1 MSAPDR
7 GAVRDALRD
16 VAASLAALERAC
28 DRHEVV
34 ELDGWAP
41 LPTVAELAVQIAGV
55 EPVAPTARYLLLDDT
70 EHDLITSV
78 LDDAASDGHQ
88 DHADAWR
95 AGFAPRGEAIVHGLT
110 DAGHLLALPPTDD
123 ARRWMTDRLHALAAA
138 AHHGRVLGWAPRYFA
153 DRLAARIENED
164 LPAGEPG
171 SVRVG
176 ADDLR
181 VLLDAAEGAAGR
193 SPQTDADRAWIDAIA
208 DVVDRVGT
216 LAAHTWTDHGQ

>member
-1 MSAPDR
+1 MR
-7 GAVRDALRD
+7 EALRD

-41 LPTVAELAVQIAGV
+41 LPSVAELAAQIAGV
-55 EPVAPTARYLLLDDT
+55 APVAPAARYLLLDDT
-70 EHDLITSV
+70 EHDLITTV
-78 LDDAASDGHQ
+78 LDDAARGGHQ
-88 DHADAWR
+88 DLADAWR
-95 AGFAPRGEAIVHGLT
+95 AGVMPRGEAIVHGLT
-110 DAGHLLALPPTDD
+110 DAGHLLGLPPSDG
-123 ARRWMTDRLHALAAA
+123 ARRWMVDQLRALAAA
-138 AHHGRVLGWAPRYFA
+138 AHHGRVLGWAPRYFV
-153 DRLAARIENED
+153 DSLAARIETED
-164 LPAGEPG
+164 APAGEPG

-208 DVVDRVGT
+208 DVVDRIGT
-216 LAAHTWTDHGQ
+216 LAAHTWTDTGQ